1 MTIMQEPTSIEYFI
15 SETDS
20 LVTKT
25 DLEGII
31 TYANDDF
38 IRTCGYNSEN
48 ELIGQSHEIVHH
60 PDMPQQVFDDLW
72 NSLKVQRPWTGLIKN
87 LRKDGSYFWVLAN
100 VTPDY
105 ENGQQIGY
113 MAVRSKPTKEQI
125 KIAENAYKL
134 FKQKKAGNLRIENG
148 DIFRKDLIHW
158 LDFFKNITI
167 KNRIII
173 FIITLSMVILT
184 VGGLGLREIMLD
196 NENIKSIYSTR
207 VIPMNQL
214 SNIQKNILIS
224 RALIIA
230 MTSDHLPITSNTK
243 RVEENIAEINET
255 WKAYTAGDLTEN
267 EKILA
272 KNFHASFDALI
283 TQGINPTVEALRDN
297 DIETAHKIFAS
308 KTNPYY
314 TPVND
319 YVRKLLQ
326 MQMDVTKKTYET
338 SQLKYEDTFKI
349 MIALV
354 VGSLLTA
361 IMMGLALYRAIIR
374 PLNFTADMIIKGS
387 GDEHLENNQRNEIAK
402 VLDAFK
408 TTQVKNGFS
417 ASEAKRTADKN
428 LRIKIGLDNVSR
440 SIIIADD
447 ERNIIYVNK
456 AAEKM
461 FTDIEENIRCDLPN
475 FNAATLLGSNI
486 DMFHKNIAHQ
496 QNIIENLTDVITS
509 KVEIGD
515 KSMIVI
521 ASPVIN
527 SDGARIGTI
536 AEWNN
541 RTEEVLVEKEVA
553 KVIDAIARGDFSQR
567 INEENKEDFILL
579 LSQGINRLVE
589 TCSTSLDEIVRV
601 LSAISRGDL
610 TQKVEANYSGTFG
623 KLKDDANA
631 TVESLINII
640 GQIKEATDYIN
651 TSAKEIASGNNDLS
665 NRTEKQAASLEETAA
680 SMEELNSTVKNNTNN
695 AKHANELALE
705 ASSVAGRGVEVV
717 NQVVQ
722 TMNEINESSRKIS
735 DIILVIDDIA
745 FQTNILALNAAVEAA
760 RAGDKGQG
768 FAVVATEVRNL
779 AQRAATAAGEIKNLI
794 TDSVSKVNGG
804 TRLVTQAG
812 QTMEEI
818 VTSIHGVTTMMS
830 QITAASVEQSQGIE
844 QVNNAVIQMDNV
856 TQQNAALVE
865 ESAAAAELLEE
876 QSQNLAIAIGNFRI

>member
-1 MTIMQEPTSIEYFI
+1 MQAPTNIEYVI

-25 DLEGII
+25 DLNGIL

-38 IRTCGYNSEN
+38 IRASGYNSESD
-48 ELIGQSHEIVHH
+48 LVGISHEVVHH
-60 PDMPQQVFDDLW
+60 PDMPEQVFNDLW

-87 LRKDGSYFWVLAN
+87 LRKDGSFFWVLAN

-125 KIAENAYKL
+125 KTAENAYKL
-134 FKQKKAGNLRIENG
+134 FKQKKASNLRIENG

-173 FIITLSMVILT
+173 FIVTLLMVILT
-184 VGGLGLREIMLD
+184 IGGLGLREIMLS
-196 NENIKSIYSTR
+196 NQNIQSIYSDR
-207 VIPMNQL
+207 LVPMNQL
-214 SNIQKNILIS
+214 SIIQRNILTT
-224 RALIIA
+224 RTLIIA
-230 MTSDHLPITSNTK
+230 MTADHLPITSNTK
-243 RVEENIAEINET
+243 RVEENLDEINEMWQNYST
-255 WKAYTAGDLTEN
+255 TELTEN

-272 KNFHASFDALI
+272 NNFHSSFDALI
-283 TQGINPTVEALRDN
+283 TQGIKPTVEALRAN
-297 DIETAHKIFAS
+297 DIEGAHKIFAS
-308 KTNPYY
+308 KTSAYY

-326 MQMDVTKKTYET
+326 MQMDVTKKTYTT
-338 SQLKYEDTFKI
+338 SQSKYDDTFKI
-349 MIALV
+349 MIGLV
-354 VGSLLTA
+354 FCSLLTA

-387 GDEHLENNQRNEIAK
+387 GNENLANNQRNEIAK

-408 TTQVKNGFS
+408 TTQVKNEFS
-417 ASEAKRTADKN
+417 ASESKRTANKN

-440 SIIIADD
+440 SIVIADD
-447 ERNIIYVNK
+447 ERNVIYINK

-461 FTDIEENIRCDLPN
+461 FGDIESDIQKELPH
-475 FNAATLLGSNI
+475 FKASTLLGSNI
-486 DMFHKNIAHQ
+486 DSFHKTIAYQ
-496 QNIIENLTDVITS
+496 QEIIENLTETITS
-509 KVEIGD
+509 KVEIGGNA
-515 KSMIVI
+515 MVVI

-527 SDGARIGTI
+527 AEGVRLGTV

-541 RTEEVLVEKEVA
+541 RTEEVMVEKEVA
-553 KVIDAIARGDFSQR
+553 EVIDAIVKGDFSKR
-567 INEENKEDFILL
+567 ISEEGKEDFILL
-579 LSQGINRLVE
+579 LSQGINRLVN

-601 LSAISRGDL
+601 LSAISQGDL
-610 TQKVEANYSGTFG
+610 TQKIEADYSGTFG

-640 GQIKEATDYIN
+640 EQIKEATDYIN
-651 TSAKEIASGNNDLS
+651 TSSKEIASGNNDLS

-680 SMEELNSTVKNNTNN
+680 SMEELNATVKTNTNN
-695 AKHANELALE
+695 ARQANDLAFE
-705 ASSVAGRGVEVV
+705 ASNVASRGVEVV

-722 TMNEINESSRKIS
+722 TMGEINESSRKIS

-760 RAGDKGQG
+760 RAGDQGKG

-779 AQRAATAAGEIKNLI
+779 AQRAATAAAEIKNLI
-794 TDSVSKVNGG
+794 NNSVSKVNSG
-804 TRLVTQAG
+804 TQLVTQAG
-812 QTMEEI
+812 QTMGEI
-818 VTSIHGVTTMMS
+818 VNSIQGVTTVMS
-830 QITAASVEQSQGIE
+830 QIASASVEQSYGIE
-844 QVNNAVIQMDNV
+844 QVNSAVIQMDNV

-865 ESAAAAELLEE
+865 QSAAAAELLED
-876 QSQNLAIAIGNFRI
+876 QAKNLVSMINNFKMQ

>member
-1 MTIMQEPTSIEYFI
+1 MQEPTNIEYVI

-38 IRTCGYNSEN
+38 VRACGYNN
-48 ELIGQSHEIVHH
+48 ESDLVGQSHEIVHH
-60 PDMPQQVFDDLW
+60 PDMPKQVFEDLW
-72 NSLKVQRPWTGLIKN
+72 NSLQVQRPWTGLIKN

-125 KIAENAYKL
+125 KTADNAYKL

-148 DIFRKDLIHW
+148 DIFRQDFIHW

-173 FIITLSMVILT
+173 FIVTLLMVILT
-184 VGGLGLREIMLD
+184 IGGLGLREIMLS

-214 SNIQKNILIS
+214 SNIQKDILVT

-243 RVEENIAEINET
+243 RVEENVTEINET
-255 WKAYTAGDLTEN
+255 WNAYTAGDLTEN

-283 TQGINPTVEALRDN
+283 TQGVNPTVEALRAN
-297 DIETAHKIFAS
+297 DLETAHKIFAS
-308 KTNPYY
+308 KTNAYY

-338 SQLKYEDTFKI
+338 SQLKYDDTFKI

-354 VGSLLTA
+354 IGSLLTA

-387 GDEHLENNQRNEIAK
+387 DNQKLTNNNRNEIAK

-417 ASEAKRTADKN
+417 ASESKRTADKN

-440 SIIIADD
+440 SIVIADE
-447 ERNIIYVNK
+447 ERNIIYMNK
-456 AAEKM
+456 AAETL
-461 FTDIEENIRCDLPN
+461 FNEIEHDIRRDLPN
-475 FNAATLLGSNI
+475 FDAAALIGSNI
-486 DMFHKNIAHQ
+486 DSFHKNIAHQ
-496 QNIIENLTDVITS
+496 KDILENLKDVITS
-509 KVEIGD
+509 KVEIGGN
-515 KSMIVI
+515 SMVVI

-527 SDGARIGTI
+527 ADGVRLGTI

-553 KVIDAIARGDFSQR
+553 NVIDSIVRGDFSQR
-567 INEENKEDFILL
+567 ISEEGKEDFLLL

-601 LSAISRGDL
+601 LSAISQGDL

-623 KLKDDANA
+623 KLKNDANA

-640 GQIKEATDYIN
+640 EQIKEATDYIN

-680 SMEELNSTVKNNTNN
+680 SMEELNATVKTNTNN
-695 AKHANELALE
+695 AKQANELALE
-705 ASSVAGRGVEVV
+705 ASNVAGRGVEVV

-722 TMNEINESSRKIS
+722 TMGEINESSRKIS

-794 TDSVSKVNGG
+794 NDSVTKVNGG

-812 QTMEEI
+812 ETMEEI
-818 VTSIHGVTTMMS
+818 VTSIHGVAMVMS
-830 QITAASVEQSQGIE
+830 QITTASVEQSQGIE
-844 QVNNAVIQMDNV
+844 QVNSAVIQMDNV

-865 ESAAAAELLEE
+865 ESAAASELLEE
-876 QSQNLAIAIGNFRI
+876 QAQNLVAVIENFKI